1 MGRLSA
7 EADGRPTVPEMA
19 QAGKATD
26 PSLGMAGLPKSN
38 QGNRTTVA
46 SFKKVI
52 RFFNSRTKLKYDAE
66 PNHQQDL
73 ILSVPSWEGCRQG
86 QRQADLHHL

>member
-7 EADGRPTVPEMA
+7 EADGRPTAPEMG

-38 QGNRTTVA
+38 QGDRFTVA
-46 SFKKVI
+46 SFEKVI
-52 RFFNSRTKLKYDAE
+52 RFFNSRTKLNYDAE
-66 PNHQQDL
+66 PNHQQDH
-73 ILSVPSWEGCRQG
+73 IFSIPSWEDR
-86 QRQADLHHL
+86 R